1 MSLFWPTYAMA
12 SGREGAA
19 VAEAVVV
26 LIFVA
31 LAAFA
36 VAIVAGICW
45 GGYKAAQ
52 SGESVLRGG
61 VAGIWKGVV
70 GFLVVGAV
78 LWAVLTILGI
88 LFAAY
93 ALWSSGTLVE
103 MWNILGEAWNG
114 K

>member
-1 MSLFWPTYAMA
+1 MFWPTYAMA
-12 SGREGAA
+12 SGREGAG
-19 VAEAVVV
+19 VAEAVAI
-26 LIFVA
+26 LIVVA

-36 VAIVAGICW
+36 AAIVAGICW
-45 GGYKAAQ
+45 GGYKAVQ
-52 SGESVLRGG
+52 NGESVLRGG
-61 VAGIWKGVV
+61 AIGIWKGVL

-93 ALWSSGTLVE
+93 SLWSSGTFVE
-103 MWNILGEAWNG
+103 LWNILVEAWNG